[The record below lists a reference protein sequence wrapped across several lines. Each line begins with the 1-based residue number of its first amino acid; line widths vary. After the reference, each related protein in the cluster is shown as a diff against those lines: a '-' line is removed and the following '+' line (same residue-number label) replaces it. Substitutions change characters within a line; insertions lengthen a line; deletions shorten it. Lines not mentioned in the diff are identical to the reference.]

1 MKKVIRL
8 TESDLHKMI
17 ENAINEISYGTV
29 DDAQSVGYDTFGD
42 LWHSFWQFD
51 SKLEELEDKF
61 KEIEPNLYQNRNFN
75 AMRTSKNNPYMNK
88 IYSLML
94 KIQSNIEGIR
104 EASDAINSILERKKA
119 QNDNFEN
126 STMKYDAAHQYDDIS
141 WDEYKNGEINNV

>member
-1 MKKVIRL
+1 MSKRIKL
-8 TESDLHKMI
+8 TEKQI
-17 ENAINEISYGTV
+17 NKAINEISYGTV
-29 DDAQSVGYDTFGD
+29 DDAKSIGYSTFSD

-51 SKLEELEDKF
+51 SKLEELEEQF
-61 KEIEPNLYQNRNFN
+61 KELEPNLYQNRNFN
-75 AMRTSKNNPYMNK
+75 AFRTSQNNPYMNK

-104 EASDAINSILERKKA
+104 EASDTINGILERKEK

-141 WDEYKNGEINNV
+141 WDDYKRGEINNV